1 MADININNV
10 VTTKRKISITEAL
23 VELKLYDAKINKA
36 LSSTTFV
43 GSKKKSESKVDNVV
57 NLDTFITAAKSGY
70 QSVSDLIKN
79 RAAIKSAVVQ
89 SNAVTNVEIAGK
101 AYTVA
106 EAIERK
112 NSIEYDKDLL
122 NEMKTQWANE
132 TLKVNRENQKVSA
145 QVDKMLEASL
155 GRDSDKKVSE
165 SDLATIHDAYHER
178 NDWELVDPLGLYE
191 KIQQL
196 ETEIDAFEADVDIR
210 LSISNS
216 VTYIE
221 V

>member
-36 LSSTTFV
+36 LSSTQFV
-43 GSKKKSESKVDNVV
+43 GSKKKSENKVGVTD
-57 NLDTFITAAKSGY
+57 LDAFVALSKSGY

-89 SNAVTNVEIAGK
+89 SNAVTKVEIAGK
-101 AYTVA
+101 VYTVA